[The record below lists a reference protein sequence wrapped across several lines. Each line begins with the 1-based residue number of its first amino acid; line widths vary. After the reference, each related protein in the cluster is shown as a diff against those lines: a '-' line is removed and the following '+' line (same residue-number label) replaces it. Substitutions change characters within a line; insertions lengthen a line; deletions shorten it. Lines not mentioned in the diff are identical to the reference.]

1 MKPRAA
7 WPVLAK
13 KAKEKCDEAFVALK
27 KARDR
32 VDQLEQSRSRMEL
45 LYTDY
50 VARSKAAESRPHS
63 MSETLNFRG
72 FMQQLQSLISRVD
85 VDLNEAK
92 HAVEVQRLVLKACE
106 QKRIQMETLV
116 EQDLKAVRDYHRKR
130 EQKEMDA
137 AGVTLY
143 NLKH

>member
-13 KAKEKCDEAFVALK
+13 KAKEKCEEAQAELR
-27 KARDR
+27 KARER
-32 VDQLEQSRSRMEL
+32 VAHLQQSRERMEL

-50 VARSKAAESRPHS
+50 VVRSKEVESRPHS

-72 FMQQLQSLISRVD
+72 FMQQLQSLIGRVD
-85 VDLNEAK
+85 MDLNEAK
-92 HAVEVQRLVLKACE
+92 HEVEVKRLALKAAE
-106 QKRIQMETLV
+106 QKRIQMDTLV
-116 EQDLKAVRDYHRKR
+116 EQDLKTVRDFHRKR

-137 AGVTLY
+137 AGITLF

>member
-27 KARDR
+27 KARER
-32 VDQLEQSRSRMEL
+32 VTQLEQSRARMQL

-50 VARSKAAESRPHS
+50 VARSKEAESRPHS

-85 VDLNEAK
+85 VDLNEAM
-92 HAVEVQRLVLKACE
+92 HAVEVKRLALKACE

>member
-13 KAKEKCDEAFVALK
+13 KAKEKCDEAQSALIK
-27 KARDR
+27 CKER
-32 VDQLEQSRSRMEL
+32 VSHLEQSRKRMDM
-45 LYTDY
+45 LYADY
-50 VARSKAAESRPHS
+50 VMRSKEAEKRPHS

-72 FMQQLQSLISRVD
+72 FMQQLQSLIARVD
-85 VDLNEAK
+85 VDLMEAQ
-92 HAVEVQRLVLKACE
+92 HALEVARLKLQAAE
-106 QKRIQMETLV
+106 QKRIQMETLM
-116 EQDLKAVRDYHRKR
+116 EQDMKAVREFHRKR

-137 AGVTLY
+137 AGIALY

>member
-13 KAKEKCDEAFVALK
+13 KAREKCDEALAELK

-32 VDQLEQSRSRMEL
+32 VEHLEQSRARMNV
-45 LYTDY
+45 LYADY
-50 VARSKAAESRPHS
+50 VARSKEAESRTHS

-72 FMQQLQSLISRVD
+72 FMQQLQSLISRVG
-85 VDLNEAK
+85 VDLMEAQ
-92 HAVEVQRLVLKACE
+92 HAVEVKRLALKAAE
-106 QKRIQMETLV
+106 QQRIQMETLV
-116 EQDLKAVRDYHRKR
+116 EQDLKAVRDFHRKR

>member
-13 KAKEKCDEAFVALK
+13 KAKEKCDEALAELQKAKERVAHLK
-27 KARDR
+27 
-32 VDQLEQSRSRMEL
+32 QSRERMEL
-45 LYTDY
+45 LYEDY
-50 VARSKAAESRPHS
+50 VQRSKRVESSPDS
-63 MSETLNFRG
+63 MSQILNLRN
-72 FMQQLQSLISRVD
+72 FMQQVQALIARVD
-85 VDLNEAK
+85 MDMRQAHEEVEAK
-92 HAVEVQRLVLKACE
+92 RLLLKAAE

-116 EQDLKAVRDYHRKR
+116 EQDLKAVREYHRKR

-137 AGVTLY
+137 AGVMLY

>member
-13 KAKEKCDEAFVALK
+13 KAKEKCDEAFAELK

-32 VDQLEQSRSRMEL
+32 VTHLQQSRERMEL

-50 VARSKAAESRPHS
+50 VTRSKEADSRPHS
-63 MSETLNFRG
+63 MAETLNFRG
-72 FMQQLQSLISRVD
+72 FMQQLQSLISRVNL
-85 VDLNEAK
+85 DLMEAQ
-92 HAVEVQRLVLKACE
+92 HAVEVKRLALQAAE

-137 AGVTLY
+137 AGVMLY

>member
-1 MKPRAA
+1 
-7 WPVLAK
+7 
-13 KAKEKCDEAFVALK
+13 VAHL
-27 KARDR
+27 
-32 VDQLEQSRSRMEL
+32 QQSRERMEL
-45 LYTDY
+45 LYADY
-50 VARSKAAESRPHS
+50 VARSKEAESRPHS

-72 FMQQLQSLISRVD
+72 FMQQLQALIARVNL
-85 VDLNEAK
+85 DLNEAQ
-92 HAVEVQRLVLKACE
+92 HAQEVKRLALKAAE

>member
-13 KAKEKCDEAFVALK
+13 KAKEKCEEAQAGLM

-32 VDQLEQSRSRMEL
+32 VTQLEQSRRRMEL
-45 LYTDY
+45 LYVDY
-50 VARSKAAESRPHS
+50 VARSKEAEKRPHS

-85 VDLNEAK
+85 IDLMEAS
-92 HAVEVQRLVLKACE
+92 HALELARLVLKAAE

-116 EQDLKAVRDYHRKR
+116 EQDMKTVRDYHRKR

-137 AGVTLY
+137 AGITLY

>member
-13 KAKEKCDEAFVALK
+13 KAKEKCDEAFAELK
-27 KARDR
+27 KANDR
-32 VDQLEQSRSRMEL
+32 VTHLQKSRERMEL
-45 LYTDY
+45 LYADY
-50 VARSKAAESRPHS
+50 VTRSKEAESRPHS

-72 FMQQLQSLISRVD
+72 FMQQLQALITRVNFD
-85 VDLNEAK
+85 MNEAQ
-92 HAVEVQRLVLKACE
+92 HEVEVKRLALKAAE

-116 EQDLKAVRDYHRKR
+116 EQDMKAVRDYHRKR

>member
-13 KAKEKCDEAFVALK
+13 KAKEKCDEALAELK

-32 VDQLEQSRSRMEL
+32 VAQLEQSRERMQT
-45 LYTDY
+45 LYADY
-50 VARSKAAESRPHS
+50 VTRSKEAESRSHS
-63 MSETLNFRG
+63 MAQTLNFRG
-72 FMQQLQSLISRVD
+72 FMQQLQSLIARVNID
-85 VDLNEAK
+85 MNEAQ
-92 HAVEVQRLVLKACE
+92 HAVEVKRLALKAAE
-106 QKRIQMETLV
+106 QKRIQMDTLV
-116 EQDLKAVRDYHRKR
+116 EQDLKAVREYHRKR

>member
-13 KAKEKCDEAFVALK
+13 KAKEKCDEAFAELK

-32 VDQLEQSRSRMEL
+32 VAHLQQSRERMEL
-45 LYTDY
+45 LYADY
-50 VARSKAAESRPHS
+50 VARSKEAESRPHS
-63 MSETLNFRG
+63 MAETLNFRS
-72 FMQQLQSLISRVD
+72 FMQQLQSLIARVNI
-85 VDLNEAK
+85 DLNEAK
-92 HAVEVQRLVLKACE
+92 HAYEVARLALKAAE

>member
-1 MKPRAA
+1 MQ
-7 WPVLAK
+7 V
-13 KAKEKCDEAFVALK
+13 
-27 KARDR
+27 
-32 VDQLEQSRSRMEL
+32 

-50 VARSKAAESRPHS
+50 VRRSKEAESRSHT

-72 FMQQLQSLISRVD
+72 FMQQLHALIARVD
-85 VDLNEAK
+85 LDMNEAR
-92 HAVEVQRLVLKACE
+92 HTVEVKRLALKAAE

>member
-13 KAKEKCDEAFVALK
+13 KAKEKCDEAWIELN

-32 VDQLEQSRSRMEL
+32 VAHLEQSRERMRL
-45 LYTDY
+45 LYEDY
-50 VARSKAAESRPHS
+50 VRRSKDAESRPHS
-63 MSETLNFRG
+63 MAETLNFRG
-72 FMQQLQSLISRVD
+72 FMQQLQSLIGRVNM
-85 VDLNEAK
+85 DLRDAQ
-92 HAVEVQRLVLKACE
+92 HAVEVKRLALKAAE

-130 EQKEMDA
+130 EDRKS
-137 AGVTLY
+137 VV
-143 NLKH
+143 

>member
-13 KAKEKCDEAFVALK
+13 KAQEKCEEARAALIKTRERVA
-27 KARDR
+27 
-32 VDQLEQSRSRMEL
+32 QLQQSRKRMEI
-45 LYTDY
+45 LYDDY
-50 VARSKAAESRPHS
+50 VVRSKEAEKRPHS
-63 MSETLNFRG
+63 MSETLNFRS
-72 FMQQLQSLISRVD
+72 FMQQLQALIARVD
-85 VDLNEAK
+85 LDLMDAH
-92 HAVEVQRLVLKACE
+92 HAVEVARLKVKTAE
-106 QKRIQMETLV
+106 QKRIQMETLL

-137 AGVTLY
+137 AGITLY

>member
-13 KAKEKCDEAFVALK
+13 KAKEKCDEAFAELK

-32 VDQLEQSRSRMEL
+32 VTHLEQSRERMNL
-45 LYTDY
+45 LYADY
-50 VARSKAAESRPHS
+50 VTRSKDAESRPHS
-63 MSETLNFRG
+63 MAETLNFRS
-72 FMQQLQSLISRVD
+72 FMQQLQALISRVD
-85 VDLNEAK
+85 FDMNEAR
-92 HAVEVQRLVLKACE
+92 HEVEVKRIALRAAE

-116 EQDLKAVRDYHRKR
+116 EQDLKTVRDFHRKR

-137 AGVTLY
+137 MGVTLY

>member
-13 KAKEKCDEAFVALK
+13 KAKEKCEEAQSELR
-27 KARDR
+27 KARER
-32 VDQLEQSRSRMEL
+32 VAHLEQSRARMEL
-45 LYTDY
+45 LYVDY
-50 VARSKAAESRPHS
+50 VTRSKEAESRPHS
-63 MSETLNFRG
+63 MAETLNFRG
-72 FMQQLQSLISRVD
+72 FMQQLQALIARVNL
-85 VDLNEAK
+85 DLNEAK
-92 HAVEVQRLVLKACE
+92 HAFEVKRLALKAAE

-116 EQDLKAVRDYHRKR
+116 EQDMKAVRDYHRKR

-137 AGVTLY
+137 AGITLY

>member
-32 VDQLEQSRSRMEL
+32 VTQLEQSRSRMEQ
-45 LYTDY
+45 LYADY
-50 VARSKAAESRPHS
+50 VVRSKAAESRPHS

-85 VDLNEAK
+85 VDLNEAM
-92 HAVEVQRLVLKACE
+92 HAVEVKRLALKACE

-116 EQDLKAVRDYHRKR
+116 EQDLKAVRDYHRIR

>member
-13 KAKEKCDEAFVALK
+13 KAKEKCDEAFAELK
-27 KARDR
+27 KARER
-32 VDQLEQSRSRMEL
+32 VAHLEQSRERMQL
-45 LYTDY
+45 LYADY
-50 VARSKAAESRPHS
+50 VARSKEAESRPHS
-63 MSETLNFRG
+63 MAETQNFRG
-72 FMQQLQSLISRVD
+72 FMQQLQGLIARVNL
-85 VDLNEAK
+85 DLNEAQ
-92 HAVEVQRLVLKACE
+92 HSVEVKRLALKAAE
-106 QKRIQMETLV
+106 QKRIQMDTLV
-116 EQDLKAVRDYHRKR
+116 EQDLKAVREYQRKR

>member
-13 KAKEKCDEAFVALK
+13 KAKEKCEEAQAELT

-32 VDQLEQSRSRMEL
+32 VTHLQQSRERMEL

-50 VARSKAAESRPHS
+50 VTRSKEAEKRPHS

-72 FMQQLQSLISRVD
+72 FMQQLQALISRVNM
-85 VDLNEAK
+85 DLNEAR
-92 HAVEVQRLVLKACE
+92 HTFEVARLALKAAE

-116 EQDLKAVRDYHRKR
+116 EQDMKTVREFHRKR

-137 AGVTLY
+137 AGITLY

>member
-27 KARDR
+27 LARDR
-32 VDQLEQSRSRMEL
+32 VTHLEQSRERMQL

-50 VARSKAAESRPHS
+50 VARSKEAESRPHS

-72 FMQQLQSLISRVD
+72 FMQQLQALIARVNM
-85 VDLNEAK
+85 DLNEAQ
-92 HAVEVQRLVLKACE
+92 HAVEVNRLALKAAE
-106 QKRIQMETLV
+106 QKRIQMDTLV
-116 EQDLKAVRDYHRKR
+116 EQDLKAVSDFHRKR
-130 EQKEMDA
+130 EQKEMDT
-137 AGVTLY
+137 AGITLY

>member
-13 KAKEKCDEAFVALK
+13 KAKEKCDEAFVELK

-32 VDQLEQSRSRMEL
+32 VDHLEQSRERMNL
-45 LYTDY
+45 LYADY

-72 FMQQLQSLISRVD
+72 FMQQLQSLISRVGF
-85 VDLNEAK
+85 DLMEAQ
-92 HAVEVQRLVLKACE
+92 HAVELKRLALKAAE

-116 EQDLKAVRDYHRKR
+116 EQDMKAVRDYHRKR

>member
-13 KAKEKCDEAFVALK
+13 KAKEKCDEALAELK
-27 KARDR
+27 KARERVIQLRQSRERMDLLYEDYVQRCKRVESHPDSMSQILNLRNFMQHVQALIAR
-32 VDQLEQSRSRMEL
+32 VDLDLRQAHDDVEAKRL
-45 LYTDY
+45 LL
-50 VARSKAAESRPHS
+50 KAA
-63 MSETLNFRG
+63 
-72 FMQQLQSLISRVD
+72 
-85 VDLNEAK
+85 
-92 HAVEVQRLVLKACE
+92 E

-116 EQDLKAVRDYHRKR
+116 EQDLKAVREYHRKR

-137 AGVTLY
+137 AGVMLY

>member
-13 KAKEKCDEAFVALK
+13 KAQEKCEEAQAGLK
-27 KARDR
+27 TARDR
-32 VDQLEQSRSRMEL
+32 VSHLQQSRERMAL
-45 LYTDY
+45 LHADY
-50 VARSKAAESRPHS
+50 VVRSKEAEKRPHS

-72 FMQQLQSLISRVD
+72 FLQQLQTLIGRVD
-85 VDLNEAK
+85 IDLMNAH
-92 HAVEVQRLVLKACE
+92 HAYEVARLVLKAAE
-106 QKRIQMETLV
+106 QKRIQMQTLC
-116 EQDLKAVRDYHRKR
+116 EQDLKMVREFHRKR

-137 AGVTLY
+137 AGITLY

>member
-13 KAKEKCDEAFVALK
+13 KAKEKCEEVQAEVN

-32 VDQLEQSRSRMEL
+32 ITHLVQSRERMQM
-45 LYTDY
+45 LYADY
-50 VARSKAAESRPHS
+50 VTRSKAAESRPHS
-63 MSETLNFRG
+63 MAETLNFRA
-72 FMQQLQSLISRVD
+72 FMQQLQALIARVNL
-85 VDLNEAK
+85 DLNEAK
-92 HAVEVQRLVLKACE
+92 HAFELTRLKLKAAE

-116 EQDLKAVRDYHRKR
+116 EQDLKAVRDFHRKR

>member
-13 KAKEKCDEAFVALK
+13 KAKEKCDEAFADLK

-32 VDQLEQSRSRMEL
+32 VTHLEQSCERMNL
-45 LYTDY
+45 LYADY
-50 VARSKAAESRPHS
+50 VTRSKEAESRPHS
-63 MSETLNFRG
+63 MAETLNFRG
-72 FMQQLQSLISRVD
+72 FMQQLQALIARVNI
-85 VDLNEAK
+85 DLNEAQ
-92 HAVEVQRLVLKACE
+92 HATEVKRLALKAAE

-116 EQDLKAVRDYHRKR
+116 EQDLKAVRDFHRKR

-137 AGVTLY
+137 SGVTLY

>member
-13 KAKEKCDEAFVALK
+13 KAKEKCDEAFVELK

-32 VDQLEQSRSRMEL
+32 VTQLEQSRSRMEQ
-45 LYTDY
+45 LYADY
-50 VARSKAAESRPHS
+50 VVRSKAAESRPHS

-85 VDLNEAK
+85 FDLNEAK
-92 HAVEVQRLVLKACE
+92 HAVEVKRLALQACE

-116 EQDLKAVRDYHRKR
+116 EQDLKAVRDFHRKR